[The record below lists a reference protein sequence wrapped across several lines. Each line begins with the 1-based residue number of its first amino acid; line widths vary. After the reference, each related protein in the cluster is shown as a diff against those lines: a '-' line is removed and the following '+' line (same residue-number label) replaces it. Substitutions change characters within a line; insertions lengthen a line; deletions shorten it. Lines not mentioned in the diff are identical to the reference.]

1 MNTRRMKI
9 LKLIASFAISYSA
22 ALLGGLAT
30 TANIPT
36 WYAALDK
43 PPLNPPNWIFGPVW
57 SLLYT
62 LIAIS
67 LYLVWTAE
75 TKKPK
80 TKLYI
85 VFGAQ
90 MVLNALWS
98 LVFFGL
104 HQTWLAVGVIALLIT
119 AIVATIIQF
128 RQCSKL
134 AAYLLL
140 PYLAWVCFA
149 TYLTLGISILNT

>member
-1 MNTRRMKI
+1 MKV
-9 LKLIASFAISYSA
+9 LKLIASFVISYSA
-22 ALLGGLAT
+22 ALIGGLAT

-67 LYLVWTAE
+67 LYLAWTAE

-80 TKLYI
+80 TKAYV
-85 VFGAQ
+85 VFAAQ

-104 HQTWLAVGVIALLIT
+104 HQTWLAVAVILLLIVSI
-119 AIVATIIQF
+119 IVTIVQF
-128 RQCSKL
+128 KQYSKPAAWLL
-134 AAYLLL
+134 A
-140 PYLAWVCFA
+140 PYLVWVCFA
-149 TYLTLGISILNT
+149 TYLTIGIAVVQL